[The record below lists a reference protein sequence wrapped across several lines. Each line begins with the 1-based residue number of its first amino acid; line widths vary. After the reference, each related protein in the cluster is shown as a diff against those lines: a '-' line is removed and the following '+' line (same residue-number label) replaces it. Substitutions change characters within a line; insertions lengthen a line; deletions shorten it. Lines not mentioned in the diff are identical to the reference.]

1 MARSVRD
8 ESPTGGRCRVSSNPD
23 AILDRLAELSR
34 QIEAHRAAVFVL
46 DLERQELQAKLRSAG
61 WQPSPLL
68 EKPR

>member
-1 MARSVRD
+1 MNRS
-8 ESPTGGRCRVSSNPD
+8 SD

-46 DLERQELQAKLRSAG
+46 DPERQELQAQLRLAG
-61 WQPSPLL
+61 WQPPPLP

>member
-1 MARSVRD
+1 MNSI
-8 ESPTGGRCRVSSNPD
+8 PD

-46 DLERQELQAKLRSAG
+46 DLERQDLQAKLRSAG
-61 WQPSPLL
+61 WQPPPLP